1 MDSPSDFKAPN
12 SGNIDGHRVRRYSWW
27 WVVSA
32 LAVGLILG
40 FGFLAVFNMIARPLA
55 LIILAIAI
63 ATALNPLVDRLD
75 RRLPRFLAA
84 ILVYLVLFLVLIGIG
99 TLIVP
104 SLLSQATALI
114 NSLPDF
120 IDQVQ
125 DFLENI
131 TFIDVETLFD
141 TAFDQFGA
149 FAIALVALPL
159 GIASYLI
166 DILLILFV
174 ALYWIILTPQIRG
187 FFLSL
192 FPIDR
197 RNRLERVLNRMGAA
211 MGGYVRGVAIDGL
224 IIAVLTTIGLSIIGV
239 PFALVLGIVAG
250 MLEIIPVVGPII
262 GGFLILSTA
271 LAHDPGLLLPT
282 LIFVLVLQQVESN
295 ILVPNI
301 MKSQTEIS
309 PLLVLLAV
317 FIGSTIGGLIGAL
330 AAIPLVAAMRVLV
343 RYMIA
348 PAIRESTG
356 APPLNPEGELIE
368 DEDEKNIKEYPDPAE
383 QHQAPS
389 DGESDKQE

>member
-12 SGNIDGHRVRRYSWW
+12 SGSIDGHRVKRYSWW

-40 FGFLAVFNMIARPLA
+40 IGFLAVFNMIARPLA

-63 ATALNPLVDRLD
+63 ATALNPIVDRLD
-75 RRLPRFLAA
+75 RRIPRVLAA
-84 ILVYLVLFLVLIGIG
+84 ILVYLILLLILVGIAW
-99 TLIVP
+99 LIVP
-104 SLLSQATALI
+104 TLFAQATSLI
-114 NSLPDF
+114 NNLPGL
-120 IDQVQ
+120 IDEVQ
-125 DFLENI
+125 EFLENV
-131 TFIDVETLFD
+131 TFINVDEIFE
-141 TAFDQFGA
+141 TAFDQIGT
-149 FAIALVALPL
+149 FAIALIALPL
-159 GIASYLI
+159 NAASYLI

-174 ALYWIILTPQIRG
+174 ALYWIILTPQIKT

-197 RNRLERVLNRMGAA
+197 RNRLESVLDRMGGA

-224 IIAVLTTIGLSIIGV
+224 IIAVLTTIGLTIIGV
-239 PFALVLGIVAG
+239 EFAMVLGIVAG
-250 MLEIIPVVGPII
+250 MLEIIPVVGPFI

-271 LAHDPGLLLPT
+271 LAQDPSLVLPT
-282 LIFVLVLQQVESN
+282 LIFVLILQQVESN

-301 MKSQTEIS
+301 MKTQTEIS

-330 AAIPLVAAMRVLV
+330 AAIPLVAALRVLI

-348 PAIRESTG
+348 PAIRVSTG
-356 APPLNPEGELIE
+356 APPLEHEEELE
-368 DEDEKNIKEYPDPAE
+368 QEAQEKTVKEYPDPAE
-383 QHQAPS
+383 QNT
-389 DGESDKQE
+389 DKNENDVV